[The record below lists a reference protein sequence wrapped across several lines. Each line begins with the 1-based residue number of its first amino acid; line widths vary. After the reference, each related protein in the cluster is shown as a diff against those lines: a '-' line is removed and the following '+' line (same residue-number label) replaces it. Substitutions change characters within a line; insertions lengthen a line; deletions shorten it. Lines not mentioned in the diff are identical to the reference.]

1 MKYFIFLAYLIRHKW
16 FVFRE
21 CLRLGV
27 PWQGLVHDISKFLPG
42 EFSAYADYYQRLQ
55 LGNDENTG
63 LVAEDDSHALAWLV
77 HQKRNRHHWQW
88 WVLYGDRAQP
98 TILPMPDRYIREMV
112 ADWRGPGWPRAS
124 RILSDGTGPT
134 GTGCCSIL
142 LPGTKWSHCS
152 GATRTNT
159 FIAALLIIH
168 PNPNWFLTG
177 RIRCQPDKLKGGRDS
192 YQQPD

>member
-55 LGNDENTG
+55 LGNGENTG

-112 ADWRGPGWPRAS
+112 ADWRGAGMAQ
-124 RILSDGTGPT
+124 G
-134 GTGCCSIL
+134 
-142 LPGTKWSHCS
+142 
-152 GATRTNT
+152 
-159 FIAALLIIH
+159 
-168 PNPNWFLTG
+168 
-177 RIRCQPDKLKGGRDS
+177 QPDTIGWYRANRDRMLLHPSTRSKVESLLGRYENQYLHRGASDYTPEPELVFDGAYKVS
-192 YQQPD
+192 T